1 MLSMVGFLKILLE
14 IMEDRGKDSWDY
26 AKKINE

>member
-1 MLSMVGFLKILLE
+1 MVGFLKILLE